1 MFPNRMESYRHS
13 FGKPLEIRMEIQRE
27 NEVQRRIF
35 GLLLDVSPGG
45 AKIFSEYELPLGTV
59 AVKFFFKINHENIA
73 ASGELVWKSAIP
85 DCWVYG
91 VKWFADPVKEMLIAE
106 EIKAGISIS

>member
-59 AVKFFFKINHENIA
+59 AVKFFSKSITRILLQVEN
-73 ASGELVWKSAIP
+73 W
-85 DCWVYG
+85 YG
-91 VKWFADPVKEMLIAE
+91 SPQFQMVGFTE
-106 EIKAGISIS
+106 

>member
-1 MFPNRMESYRHS
+1 MFQDRMESYRYS
-13 FGKPLEIRMEIQRE
+13 FGKPPEIRLEIQRE

-45 AKIFSEYELPLGTV
+45 AKIFSEHELPVGAV

-73 ASGELVWKSAIP
+73 ASGELVWKSAISNG
-85 DCWVYG
+85 WVYG
-91 VKWFADPVKEMLIAE
+91 VEYFADSAKEMLIAE
-106 EIKAGISIS
+106 EIKARIAII